1 MIKTKF
7 LELIGKYSAN
17 ESYSIDCWSEIEKNY
32 SSKSRHY
39 HNLEHIINMLNELKK
54 LESEIEDLDT
64 LLFSIYYHDI
74 IYKSTKSDNE
84 HQSALLFEKRI
95 AETSFSHLE
104 KCKTQIE
111 ATKEHKLS
119 KDFDINILLDLDLSV
134 LGKSPEEY
142 IEYSQNI
149 RKEYSIYPDFMYKKG
164 RKKVLEHFLEKGPI
178 FKTAYFID
186 KYEQRAIDNLKR
198 ELLSLK

>member
-1 MIKTKF
+1 MIQTKF
-7 LELIGKYSAN
+7 LELIRKYTDN
-17 ESYSIDCWSEIEKNY
+17 ESYHASCWAEIEKNY
-32 SSKSRHY
+32 SFKSRHY
-39 HNLEHIINMLNELKK
+39 HNLEHIKNMLAELQEV
-54 LESEIEDLDT
+54 ESQIEDLDT

-84 HQSALLFEKRI
+84 YQSALLFEKRI
-95 AETSFSHLE
+95 SKTSFLHLE
-104 KCKTQIE
+104 KCKAQIE

-119 KDFDINILLDLDLSV
+119 QDLDTNILLDFDLLV
-134 LGKSPEEY
+134 LGKSPKEY

-178 FKTAYFID
+178 FKTEYFVTR
-186 KYEQRAIDNLKR
+186 YEQRAINNLKM
-198 ELLSLK
+198 ELLSLQ